1 MKVEKNRYREKH
13 DDIIT
18 DDIPQFE
25 SSINGVFINK
35 IQIVVNKS
43 DLNYERMTIYS
54 TKGKN
59 KYNWADII
67 MKNHETTL
75 ILFDI

>member
-1 MKVEKNRYREKH
+1 
-13 DDIIT
+13 
-18 DDIPQFE
+18 
-25 SSINGVFINK
+25 
-35 IQIVVNKS
+35 
-43 DLNYERMTIYS
+43 MTIYS

-67 MKNHETTL
+67 MKNHKTTL